1 MLVSALF
8 RAIIFMGPDGSGKS
22 TQARNIAR
30 MLTNRGF
37 KVRFCWIRGPHSI
50 ASILSRFLI
59 KLGYFRLI
67 ETSESSYKVFD
78 PKLLTG
84 LGALWGFIEFLS
96 VLPWIITRMY
106 LPLLLGRIVVADR
119 YILDTIV
126 YALYYVGPGFMN
138 VWGKILLCMVPKDSF
153 LICMDA
159 DTHVL
164 LERRRN
170 EPLTM
175 DYLIFQRKAY
185 KKLTKQI
192 GAVTMDTTNNNP
204 AETFQAIK
212 IFVHANLT

>member
-1 MLVSALF
+1 
-8 RAIIFMGPDGSGKS
+8 MGPDGSGKS

-84 LGALWGFIEFLS
+84 LSALWGFIEFLS

-106 LPLLLGRIVVADR
+106 LPLLFGRIVVADR

-126 YALYYVGPGFMN
+126 YALYYVGPSFMT
-138 VWGKILLCMVPKDSF
+138 VWGKILMCMVPKNSL

-164 LERRRN
+164 QERRRN

-175 DYLIFQRKAY
+175 DYLIFQRVAY
-185 KKLTKQI
+185 KTLAKQI
-192 GAVTMDTTNNNP
+192 DAVTIDTTNDSP
-204 AETFQAIK
+204 TETFQDIK
-212 IFVHANLT
+212 MYMDANLL